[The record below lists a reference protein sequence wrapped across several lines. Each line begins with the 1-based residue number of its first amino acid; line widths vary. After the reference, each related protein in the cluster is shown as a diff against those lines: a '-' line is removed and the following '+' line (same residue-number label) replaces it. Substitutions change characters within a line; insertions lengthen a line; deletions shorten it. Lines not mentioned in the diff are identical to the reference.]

1 MAAVAARLGKGVRPE
16 EQIPFGE
23 GFEEPE
29 VARRRIVDAG
39 HDPEEARPA
48 TVLTYPAVSTMRRAG

>member
-1 MAAVAARLGKGVRPE
+1 VRPE